1 MSGQVAAGV
10 AAAAGRAVAALRP
23 VGGGDIND
31 AFAVAFEDGGEAFVK
46 TRADAAP
53 GEYATEAAGLEWLA
67 SADGAPRVPRVL
79 AVHDPAD
86 ERAGGEGGPACAGN
100 AGRRLLV
107 LEWIAGGRLGPAGEE
122 ALGHGLAS
130 LHAAG
135 APAFGT
141 LAPGARPP
149 LRIGPLELPADT
161 RETWAVLYAEQRLA
175 PLLGPARHSGALSAG
190 GARAVE
196 AVCERMGELAGPSE
210 TPARLHGDLWSG
222 NVMADAH
229 GAPVLIDPAA
239 HGGHREVDLAM
250 LALFGGARPRMLAA
264 YDEALP
270 LAAGHDERVELWQL
284 FPLLVHAVLFG
295 GSYGVAA
302 ERIARRLAG

>member
-1 MSGQVAAGV
+1 MSDAVAAGV
-10 AAAAGRAVAALRP
+10 AAATGRAVAALRP
-23 VGGGDIND
+23 VGGGDINE
-31 AFAVAFEDGGEAFVK
+31 AYAVAFEDGGEAFVK
-46 TRADAAP
+46 TRPDAAA
-53 GEYATEAAGLEWLA
+53 GEYATEAAGLAWLA
-67 SADGAPRVPRVL
+67 AADGAPRVPRVL
-79 AVHDPAD
+79 AVRDPDA
-86 ERAGGEGGPACAGN
+86 AGSP
-100 AGRRLLV
+100 GRRLLV
-107 LEWIAGGRLGPAGEE
+107 LEWIAEGRLGAGGAE
-122 ALGHGLAS
+122 ALGRGLAS

-135 APAFGT
+135 APAFGA

-161 RETWAVLYAEQRLA
+161 RESWAALYAEQRLA
-175 PLLGPARHSGALSAG
+175 PLIGPARERGALSAP

-196 AVCERMGELAGPSE
+196 AVCTRMDALAGPAE
-210 TPARLHGDLWSG
+210 APARLHGDLWSG

-250 LALFGGARPRMLAA
+250 LALFGGPRPRVLAA

-270 LAAGHDERVELWQL
+270 LAAGHEERVELWQL

-295 GSYGVAA
+295 GSYGSAV
-302 ERIARRLAG
+302 ETIARRLSG